1 MNSAILSI
9 LPSNPTVEDVEVA
22 SRALE
27 TCSEPIIINSLLRK
41 LVQRLAVALSDASI
55 DSTIHIALTEAIVRF
70 SGHIDRPTALV
81 MLDMLS
87 SSTSPS
93 KHTLPVLEKLIPF
106 VTVHDTELDG
116 ILAMLDAPESAS
128 AAVTMVVRAAPTLDG
143 SLVPVV
149 ATHVAAYLLSAVP
162 TGDHRAEA
170 LECLDKLAEH
180 GGLWASSVRELR
192 DRCG

>member
-1 MNSAILSI
+1 MNSAIHST
-9 LPSNPTVEDVEVA
+9 LPTNPTVEDVKAA
-22 SRALE
+22 SAVLE
-27 TCSEPIIINSLLRK
+27 SSSEPIIINSLLRK
-41 LVQRLAVALSDASI
+41 LVQRLVVASSDMNI
-55 DSTIHIALTEAIVRF
+55 DPMLPLTLTEAIVRF

-128 AAVTMVVRAAPTLDG
+128 AAVTMVARAAPTLDG
-143 SLVPVV
+143 SLLPVV